1 MEYLACLSSYLV
13 THKHILK
20 SALLGQICHLF
31 YQVFLKTD
39 SMHLYLRYICYQEI
53 TKLTT
58 QTSSVMLLWIIHVCY
73 FPCMGASSDHRT
85 SQQHSTKKVEIA
97 KNTHIPTFTMDFGVE
112 HKRTEIIQKKL
123 KIALGNLSPLMSA
136 MSIFSKFP
144 FLQRLSALSAEDA
157 VEDYPLST
165 LNAAPGL
172 AKGIAAEGYN
182 TCGPDQHAFGQKT
195 EYWHWIA
202 GYIQFFCCS
211 LCLKLFQ
218 ILPVRLIHMESFS
231 IKLYFLIFI
240 LKLFHSPSL

>member
-1 MEYLACLSSYLV
+1 
-13 THKHILK
+13 
-20 SALLGQICHLF
+20 
-31 YQVFLKTD
+31 
-39 SMHLYLRYICYQEI
+39 MHLYLRYICYQEI

-195 EYWHWIA
+195 EYWHWVA
-202 GYIQFFCCS
+202 VLHPVFLLLSMFKAVPNTSCETNPYGEFLYQA
-211 LCLKLFQ
+211 
-218 ILPVRLIHMESFS
+218 ILPDIHPEVISQS
-231 IKLYFLIFI
+231 
-240 LKLFHSPSL
+240 

>member
-1 MEYLACLSSYLV
+1 
-13 THKHILK
+13 
-20 SALLGQICHLF
+20 
-31 YQVFLKTD
+31 
-39 SMHLYLRYICYQEI
+39 MHLYLRYICYQEI

-123 KIALGNLSPLMSA
+123 KIALDNLMSA

-195 EYWHWIA
+195 EYWHWVA
-202 GYIQFFCCS
+202 VLHPVFLLLSMFKAVPNTSCETNPYGEFLYQA
-211 LCLKLFQ
+211 
-218 ILPVRLIHMESFS
+218 ILPDIHPEVISQS
-231 IKLYFLIFI
+231 
-240 LKLFHSPSL
+240 

>member
-1 MEYLACLSSYLV
+1 
-13 THKHILK
+13 
-20 SALLGQICHLF
+20 
-31 YQVFLKTD
+31 
-39 SMHLYLRYICYQEI
+39 
-53 TKLTT
+53 
-58 QTSSVMLLWIIHVCY
+58 
-73 FPCMGASSDHRT
+73 MGASSDHRT

-123 KIALGNLSPLMSA
+123 KIALDNLMSA

-144 FLQRLSALSAEDA
+144 FLHRLSALSAEDA

-195 EYWHWIA
+195 EYWHWVA
-202 GYIQFFCCS
+202 VLHPVFLLLSMFKAVPNTSCETNPYGEFLYQA
-211 LCLKLFQ
+211 
-218 ILPVRLIHMESFS
+218 ILPDIHPEVISQS
-231 IKLYFLIFI
+231 
-240 LKLFHSPSL
+240 

>member
-1 MEYLACLSSYLV
+1 
-13 THKHILK
+13 
-20 SALLGQICHLF
+20 
-31 YQVFLKTD
+31 
-39 SMHLYLRYICYQEI
+39 MHLYLRYICYHEI

-73 FPCMGASSDHRT
+73 FPCMGASSDHGT

-123 KIALGNLSPLMSA
+123 KVALDNLSPLMSA
-136 MSIFSKFP
+136 RSIFSKFP

-157 VEDYPLST
+157 VEDYPLSI

-202 GYIQFFCCS
+202 VLHPVFLLLSMFKAVPNTSCETNPYGEFLYQA
-211 LCLKLFQ
+211 
-218 ILPVRLIHMESFS
+218 ILPDIHPEVISQS
-231 IKLYFLIFI
+231 
-240 LKLFHSPSL
+240 

>member
-1 MEYLACLSSYLV
+1 
-13 THKHILK
+13 
-20 SALLGQICHLF
+20 
-31 YQVFLKTD
+31 
-39 SMHLYLRYICYQEI
+39 MHLYLRYICYQEI

-123 KIALGNLSPLMSA
+123 KIALDNLMSA

-144 FLQRLSALSAEDA
+144 FLHRLSALSAEDA

-195 EYWHWIA
+195 EYWHWVA
-202 GYIQFFCCS
+202 VLHPVFLLLSMFKAVPNTSCETNPYGEFLYQA
-211 LCLKLFQ
+211 
-218 ILPVRLIHMESFS
+218 ILPDIHPEVISQS
-231 IKLYFLIFI
+231 
-240 LKLFHSPSL
+240 

>member
-39 SMHLYLRYICYQEI
+39 FMHLYLRYICYQEI

-123 KIALGNLSPLMSA
+123 KIALDNLMSA

-195 EYWHWIA
+195 EYWHWVA
-202 GYIQFFCCS
+202 VLHPVFLLLSMFKAVPNTSCETNPYGEFLYQA
-211 LCLKLFQ
+211 
-218 ILPVRLIHMESFS
+218 ILPDIHPEVISQS
-231 IKLYFLIFI
+231 
-240 LKLFHSPSL
+240 